1 MEKAGFSL
9 TIAACFF
16 TVFLIGW
23 QGAEGAGADWVP
35 GFLAVFW
42 SLLMLLRLMTLTE
55 PAMPH
60 GVPETTALPGGGLA
74 QNILLSLRKNREE
87 DRQKILEASFGGSFL
102 LFLCGCLCLAGWQVF
117 CLLYPHDAA
126 GLESVEILLRAAD
139 PGFST
144 TPMKIFDWGSFFM
157 LVLAFCMMAFNLR
170 SYASDRSMTRV
181 LLIVLCGYAVAGT
194 MVFAGLATGGAPT
207 VTAVGFG
214 GNGIGAGAYLGAKG
228 AAATLFDA
236 ILIQSGVGGLALL
249 AFILFVPLGYIA
261 LAAQARSV
269 DGMVT
274 ACGLVC
280 GGAIIASAFVPFTP
294 YLGGFI
300 TLCSAALF
308 LAWGASER
316 RLTVIA

>member
-1 MEKAGFSL
+1 MEKAGFSS

-23 QGAEGAGADWVP
+23 QGAEGAGASWVP

-55 PAMPH
+55 PAVPH
-60 GVPETTALPGGGLA
+60 GAAKSVLPDGGLA
-74 QNILLSLRKNREE
+74 QTILLSFRKNREE

-102 LFLCGCLCLAGWQVF
+102 LFLCGCICFAAWQVF
-117 CLLYPHDAA
+117 CALYPHDAA
-126 GLESVEILLRAAD
+126 GLQAVEILLRAAD

-144 TPMKIFDWGSFFM
+144 AHIKAFDWGSFFM
-157 LVLAFCMMAFNLR
+157 LVLAFSMMAFNLR
-170 SYASDRSMTRV
+170 SYASNRPMTRM
-181 LLIVLCGYAVAGT
+181 LLIVFCGYAVAGT
-194 MVFAGLATGGAPT
+194 VAFAGLTPQGEN
-207 VTAVGFG
+207 VISAVGFA
-214 GNGIGAGAYLGAKG
+214 GNGIGAQNYLGEKGG

-249 AFILFVPLGYIA
+249 SFILFVPLGYIA

-269 DGMVT
+269 DWMIT
-274 ACGLVC
+274 ICGLVC

-300 TLCSAALF
+300 TLCAAALF

-316 RLTVIA
+316 RLAFIA